1 MSKSKR
7 NELAQELVE
16 LHQMAAE
23 LADEITALEDEI
35 KADINRQG
43 VDSIE
48 AGKHTV
54 RWAVVES
61 GRFDSKA
68 FREVYP
74 TIYDQYTKFTEVRRF
89 TAA

>member
-7 NELAQELVE
+7 QALVDELVS
-16 LHQMAAE
+16 LRQMAAE

-35 KADINRQG
+35 KADMNRQG
-43 VDSIE
+43 VDTIE

-68 FREVYP
+68 FRAVYP